1 MMRKFKFEAEVYE
14 SLSCLPM
21 VARRKLDEL
30 GIKLGLEQWQLLS
43 RGERL
48 MICHAPIASDEE
60 TGALRLFIDELMTR
74 HGSKLKQLPA
84 EKRQGLKPP
93 ASVPAQLVESAQQ
106 SGIALTQDAW
116 AGFDDDQRYV
126 LIKLGVEKQSHKLK
140 AALEEFVK

>member
-1 MMRKFKFEAEVYE
+1 MMRKFQFEAEVYE

-30 GIKLGLEQWQLLS
+30 GIKIGLEQWQKLG

-48 MICHAPIASDEE
+48 MICHAPTASDEE
-60 TGALRLFIDELMTR
+60 AAALRLFIDETLAKF
-74 HGSKLKQLPA
+74 GSAPKSLPA

-93 ASVPAQLVESAQQ
+93 SSAPEQLVASAQQ
-106 SGIALTQDAW
+106 SGVALTQSAW
-116 AGFDDDQRYV
+116 SALDDDQRYV

-140 AALEEFVK
+140 AALDEFVK

>member
-1 MMRKFKFEAEVYE
+1 MIRKFKFEDEIYD

-21 VARRKLDEL
+21 AARRKLDQ
-30 GIKLGLEQWQLLS
+30 LGLKIGFDQWQQLS

-48 MICHAPIASDEE
+48 MICHAPIASDDE

-74 HGSKLKQLPA
+74 HGSQLKTLPE
-84 EKRQGLKPP
+84 EKRQGIKPP

-106 SGIALTQDAW
+106 SGIALTQAAW